1 MKRTLSDYSSLRA
14 AEYND
19 SQINAAWLDTRQQS
33 FREKLSLSAL
43 GSRYLLGAK
52 GTGKTHLLRYFSLKV
67 ALKRNSYDL
76 KSSLNELGAISIY
89 LRLPNDLSKFDH
101 LGRDQGKIIFKVY
114 FELLILR
121 STFDLIDNICSE
133 SNINDSAVCEVAE
146 KYFNKKFENVSYIL
160 EYINN
165 QTNKIDEALKYSI
178 LYDDNSNI
186 KNITIINNIIF
197 RTKEFF
203 NSLREEFFDYN
214 VVYLFDEFENVN
226 SDYKKIINELV
237 RMSEP
242 GYFFRI
248 AGRKESAVTS
258 QTLNEKNKDGNEFI
272 LIDLDVIYNQNSKQ
286 AKELRLFILDFIE
299 KHLRLI
305 ASDNSK
311 IDVEKIFGS
320 DEDFSKYLNN
330 DYSISNEKNMKLY
343 NYIKNSFMRALPIS
357 KNISAEIFSILAN
370 GVDSLLFLKLN
381 IIRFMKSKKINENNL
396 LSLAAKVNFEYKS
409 YLELGSKE
417 KPYYTALNHYKSDIM
432 SQLHYME
439 NPQRVPLYYGFE
451 TLCQLTS
458 YNPRNVLNVL
468 YKIEN
473 QLKFDNKDFFSE
485 EYICFEAQSRGFRE
499 AAKHFFNEDTSYGSI
514 SMQAKQAIEKIGSY
528 LQAARFSLKIPES
541 SPLAI
546 SFAEADLD
554 ENCNKIFK
562 ACIEFSL
569 LQNIGKRNDR
579 NLTNKQNI
587 KVRLN
592 PMLSPLWYLPA
603 VYRGDLSL
611 SNKLV
616 NLMFSQSNM
625 DEFNKELKQ
634 VKVKWNTIL
643 NKKNIIVEP
652 IKEDS
657 PKQWE
662 LF

>member
-1 MKRTLSDYSSLRA
+1 M
-14 AEYND
+14 
-19 SQINAAWLDTRQQS
+19 
-33 FREKLSLSAL
+33 
-43 GSRYLLGAK
+43 
-52 GTGKTHLLRYFSLKV
+52 
-67 ALKRNSYDL
+67 
-76 KSSLNELGAISIY
+76 
-89 LRLPNDLSKFDH
+89 
-101 LGRDQGKIIFKVY
+101 
-114 FELLILR
+114 
-121 STFDLIDNICSE
+121 
-133 SNINDSAVCEVAE
+133 
-146 KYFNKKFENVSYIL
+146 
-160 EYINN
+160 
-165 QTNKIDEALKYSI
+165 
-178 LYDDNSNI
+178 
-186 KNITIINNIIF
+186 
-197 RTKEFF
+197 
-203 NSLREEFFDYN
+203 
-214 VVYLFDEFENVN
+214 YLFDEFENVN
-226 SDYKKIINELV
+226 SDYKKIINEFV

-258 QTLNEKNKDGNEFI
+258 QTLNEKNKDGNEFV
-272 LIDLDVIYNQNSKQ
+272 LIDLDVIYNNNSKQ

-299 KHLRLI
+299 KHLSSI

-311 IDVEKIFGS
+311 IDIEKIFGT
-320 DEDFSKYLNN
+320 DEEFSKFLNN

-343 NYIKNSFMRALPIS
+343 NYIKNSFMRVLPIS
-357 KNISAEIFSILAN
+357 KNISAEIFGILSDK
-370 GVDSLLFLKLN
+370 VDSLLFLKLN

-396 LSLAAKVNFEYKS
+396 FNLATKINLEYKS

-417 KPYYTALNHYKSDIM
+417 KSYYTALNHYKSDIM
-432 SQLHYME
+432 SQLYYME

-485 EYICFEAQSRGFRE
+485 DYICFEAQSRGFRE
-499 AAKHFFNEDTSYGSI
+499 AAKHYFNEDTSYGSI

-554 ENCNKIFK
+554 ENCDKIFK

-579 NLTNKQNI
+579 NLTSKKNI

-611 SNKLV
+611 SNNLV
-616 NLMFSQSNM
+616 NLIFSQSNM
-625 DEFNKELKQ
+625 DDFNKELKQ
-634 VKVKWNTIL
+634 IKVKWHTIL
-643 NKKNIIVEP
+643 NKKNIIIDP
-652 IKEDS
+652 IKEDNS
-657 PKQWE
+657 KQWE

>member
-1 MKRTLSDYSSLRA
+1 M
-14 AEYND
+14 
-19 SQINAAWLDTRQQS
+19 
-33 FREKLSLSAL
+33 
-43 GSRYLLGAK
+43 G
-52 GTGKTHLLRYFSLKV
+52 
-67 ALKRNSYDL
+67 
-76 KSSLNELGAISIY
+76 
-89 LRLPNDLSKFDH
+89 
-101 LGRDQGKIIFKVY
+101 
-114 FELLILR
+114 
-121 STFDLIDNICSE
+121 
-133 SNINDSAVCEVAE
+133 
-146 KYFNKKFENVSYIL
+146 
-160 EYINN
+160 
-165 QTNKIDEALKYSI
+165 
-178 LYDDNSNI
+178 
-186 KNITIINNIIF
+186 
-197 RTKEFF
+197 
-203 NSLREEFFDYN
+203 
-214 VVYLFDEFENVN
+214 
-226 SDYKKIINELV
+226 
-237 RMSEP
+237 EP

-286 AKELRLFILDFIE
+286 AKELRLFILDFVE

-311 IDVEKIFGS
+311 IDVEKIFGT

-330 DYSISNEKNMKLY
+330 DYSISKEKNMKLY
-343 NYIKNSFMRALPIS
+343 NYIKNSFIRALPIS
-357 KNISAEIFSILAN
+357 KKISAEIFSILSN

-381 IIRFMKSKKINENNL
+381 IIRFLKSKKINENNL

-417 KPYYTALNHYKSDIM
+417 KSYYTALNHYKSDIM
-432 SQLHYME
+432 SQLYYME

-473 QLKFDNKDFFSE
+473 QLKFNNKDFFSE
-485 EYICFEAQSRGFRE
+485 DYICFEAQSRGFRE

-625 DEFNKELKQ
+625 DEFDKELKQ

-643 NKKNIIVEP
+643 NKKNIIVDP

-657 PKQWE
+657 PKQGE